1 MTLAKS
7 LGNGS
12 QKVEP
17 KVAPTANN
25 NGPFI
30 NGVMGG
36 TTTGPII
43 KDNEL
48 KVNIKDNSL
57 FVNTGTTTA

>member
-1 MTLAKS
+1 MTSAKDV
-7 LGNGS
+7 GNGS
-12 QKVEP
+12 QKVEQ
-17 KVAPTANN
+17 KVVPTANN
-25 NGPFI
+25 NGPLI

-43 KDNEL
+43 EDNEL